1 MCFSFEMVEADFG
14 SSTRSVLLSP
24 EGFTSRGL
32 HAPTNGVSAHTDT
45 SAHVR
50 TARCLYVNI
59 FWFRVY
65 IAAMPIV
72 KESIVEE
79 LTERE

>member
-1 MCFSFEMVEADFG
+1 
-14 SSTRSVLLSP
+14 
-24 EGFTSRGL
+24 
-32 HAPTNGVSAHTDT
+32 
-45 SAHVR
+45 
-50 TARCLYVNI
+50 
-59 FWFRVY
+59 VY